1 MTAQLETMAGLSI
14 QSIRA
19 LVDEAAGAQYIKCGR
34 RTHSYD
40 VNTYAT
46 ETKVFTAF
54 KKLMAVA

>member
-19 LVDEAAGAQYIKCGR
+19 LVDGAAGAQDIKCGR
-34 RTHSYD
+34 RTRSYD
-40 VNTYAT
+40 VNTHAT

-54 KKLMAVA
+54 

>member
-19 LVDEAAGAQYIKCGR
+19 LVDEAAGAQDIKCGR
-34 RTHSYD
+34 RTRSYD
-40 VNTYAT
+40 VNTHAT

-54 KKLMAVA
+54 LKLMAVA